1 MRNVAFLL
9 LLLCLLGAVSCRQCA
24 AYPPALLRADSLTY
38 ADPEAALSLLRSLD
52 AEMAVAPEPVRM
64 YHGLLTVK
72 ATDKAYLPHTSDS
85 LMRSLLHHYENGG
98 DPALLPEVYYYA
110 GGTYRDLNDAPRALG
125 YYQKA
130 LDAMADGH
138 DNLRV
143 RSVVHAQ
150 MGGILY
156 RQRLYEEARKAHI
169 EAYQCNL
176 LLRDTVGLI
185 HELIDIGNL
194 WHSQN
199 NLDSA
204 FIYMNRALQLAREK
218 QDEYMAGITYSQLAT
233 IHIESGEYKK
243 AKEEINYSLKHVN
256 RSNVS
261 HIYSTLSKVYYHLG
275 QKDSAAYYYDELL
288 KYGNVYGKRA
298 AYEGKYMLLMDHE
311 QNEEAKA
318 LMQNYKEYTD
328 SILRYTATESVEQMN
343 SLYSYEQWE
352 KENLRLRH
360 AREQERALYRTVGI
374 TLASVILL
382 LGGVIL
388 YYRQRKRLLT
398 LEVSSMKHYQEE
410 QYRRTSQY
418 IEDNKCEIRTLTDSI
433 DSLQAEIGS
442 LHNEKQTLQDRNS
455 ALLREKEALLAKLEQ
470 QREKICHENEL
481 ARIAVQEK
489 DEAARRIATSEVY
502 ASLGS
507 LIASEG
513 HLTGDLLKQVE
524 SLLDEVCPD
533 FRPWLLSHQLS
544 AFNYAV
550 CLLAK
555 LGIPSTHI
563 AQLNSRERSTVTHAK
578 KNIYRQLTGLHGKPS
593 DFDSFIQSL

>member
-1 MRNVAFLL
+1 MRNAAFLL
-9 LLLCLLGAVSCRQCA
+9 LLLCLLGAVSCRQHA
-24 AYPPALLRADSLTY
+24 AYPPALLRADSLSY

-52 AEMAVAPEPVRM
+52 AEMAAAPEPVRM

-85 LMRSLLHHYENGG
+85 LMLSLLRHYENGG

-156 RQRLYEEARKAHI
+156 RQSLYEEARKAHI

-185 HELIDIGNL
+185 HELIDIGYTWRCINVF
-194 WHSQN
+194 
-199 NLDSA
+199 DSA
-204 FIYMNRALQLAREK
+204 FIYMNHALQLAREK

-243 AKEEINYSLKHVN
+243 AKEEINHSLKHVN
-256 RSNVS
+256 RSNIS
-261 HIYSTLSKVYYHLG
+261 HIYSTLSKAYYHLG
-275 QKDSAAYYYDELL
+275 QKDSAAYYYNELL

-298 AYEGKYMLLMDHE
+298 AYEGKYMLLMDRE
-311 QNEEAKA
+311 KNEEAKA
-318 LMQNYKEYTD
+318 TLLAYKEYTD
-328 SILRYTATESVEQMN
+328 SIMEFTAIESVEQMN

-352 KENLRLRH
+352 KENLRLHH
-360 AREQERALYRTVGI
+360 ARERDRALYRTAGI
-374 TLASVILL
+374 ALASVILL

-398 LEVSSMKHYQEE
+398 LEVGSMRHYQEE

-418 IEDNKCEIRTLTDSI
+418 IEHNQREIQALSEHIDSLRTEI
-433 DSLQAEIGS
+433 DSLQGER
-442 LHNEKQTLQDRNS
+442 QTLRERNA
-455 ALLREKEALLAKLEQ
+455 ALLREKEALLARLEQ
-470 QREKICHENEL
+470 QREKMRHENEL

-489 DEAARRIATSEVY
+489 DDATRQIAASGVY
-502 ASLGS
+502 AALEG
-507 LIASEG
+507 LVASGG
-513 HLTGDLLKQVE
+513 HITGDLLNE
-524 SLLDEVCPD
+524 AERLLDEVCPR
-533 FRPWLLSHQLS
+533 FRPALLPHRLS
-544 AFNYAV
+544 SFNYAV
-550 CLLAK
+550 CLLTK
-555 LGIPSTHI
+555 MGISSAHI

-578 KNIYRQLTGLHGKPS
+578 KNIYRQLTGLRGKTA

>member
-1 MRNVAFLL
+1 MRNAAFLL
-9 LLLCLLGAVSCRQCA
+9 FLLCLLGAVSCRQRA

-52 AEMAVAPEPVRM
+52 AEMAAAPEPVRM

-85 LMRSLLHHYENGG
+85 LMLSLLRHYENGG

-156 RQRLYEEARKAHI
+156 RQSLYEEARKAHI

-185 HELIDIGNL
+185 HELIDIGYTWRCINVF
-194 WHSQN
+194 
-199 NLDSA
+199 DSA
-204 FIYMNRALQLAREK
+204 FIYMNHALQLAREK
-218 QDEYMAGITYSQLAT
+218 QDEYMAGITYSQLAGM
-233 IHIESGEYKK
+233 HLELGEYEK
-243 AKEEINYSLKHVN
+243 AKEEIGHSLKYVD
-256 RSNVS
+256 RSNIS
-261 HIYSTLSKVYYHLG
+261 SIYSILSKIYYHLG

-298 AYEGKYMLLMDHE
+298 AYAGKYMLLMDRE
-311 QNEEAKA
+311 KNEEAKA
-318 LMQNYKEYTD
+318 TLLAYKEYTD
-328 SILRYTATESVEQMN
+328 SIMEFTAIESVEQMN

-352 KENLRLRH
+352 KENLRLHH
-360 AREQERALYRTVGI
+360 ARERDRALYRTAGI
-374 TLASVILL
+374 ALASVILL

-398 LEVSSMKHYQEE
+398 LEVGSMRHYQEE

-418 IEDNKCEIRTLTDSI
+418 IEHNQREIQALSEHIDSLRTEI
-433 DSLQAEIGS
+433 DSLQGER
-442 LHNEKQTLQDRNS
+442 QTLRERNA
-455 ALLREKEALLAKLEQ
+455 ALLREKEALLARLEQ
-470 QREKICHENEL
+470 QREKMRHENEL

-489 DEAARRIATSEVY
+489 DDATRQIAASGVY
-502 ASLGS
+502 AALEG
-507 LIASEG
+507 LVASGG
-513 HLTGDLLKQVE
+513 HITGDLLSE
-524 SLLDEVCPD
+524 AERLLDEVCPR
-533 FRPWLLSHQLS
+533 FRPALLPHRLS
-544 AFNYAV
+544 SFNYAV
-550 CLLAK
+550 CLLTK
-555 LGIPSTHI
+555 MGISSAHI

-578 KNIYRQLTGLHGKPS
+578 KNIYRQLTGLRGKTA